1 MEHAV
6 HRGVE
11 QQRREH
17 HRGHETEQFALRFG
31 GFLLLIR
38 RALLRLRDRGLVTGL
53 ADGVDHLPA
62 GQLFRYHSESQ
73 AVGGEVHIDLGSAVE
88 LPDRLFNVG
97 GAACAVHPLD
107 VEVDFDRLRTGAFRQ
122 RGFKTRRADGVDHLL
137 LRQFGRIGVERQA
150 VCGEIHVD
158 LGSAFEL
165 FDRLFNIGGAARAVH
180 PFYIESPFFHIAS
193 TPLAALFL
201 IVKNYN
207 PFCGKSK
214 PEPVE
219 SNRFR
224 LGKGDSRSSIGC

>member
-62 GQLFRYHSESQ
+62 GQLFRYHSEGQ
-73 AVGGEVHIDLGSAVE
+73 AVGGEVHIDIGSAVE

-97 GAACAVHPLD
+97 GAARAVHPLD

-180 PFYIESPFFHIAS
+180 PLYIESPFFHIVS

-201 IVKNYN
+201 IERTIIR
-207 PFCGKSK
+207 F
-214 PEPVE
+214 VE
-219 SNRFR
+219 KANRNR
-224 LGKGDSRSSIGC
+224 LKAIGSGWGMGTPAPSIGC